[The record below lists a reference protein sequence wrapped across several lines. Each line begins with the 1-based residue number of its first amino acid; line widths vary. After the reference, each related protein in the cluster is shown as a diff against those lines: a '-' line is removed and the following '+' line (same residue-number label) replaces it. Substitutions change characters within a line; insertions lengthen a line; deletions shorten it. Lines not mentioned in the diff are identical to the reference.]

1 MTTEMMSKKRKEN
14 TKLALNF
21 GLDNTGF
28 TAPTYDEILDS
39 IETDMQAK
47 FGNDIVLTSN
57 SNFGIIARL
66 MSWYIYQVIDQLQQT
81 YYSGFV
87 STATGTALDRLA
99 NNVGITRKVAMP
111 AFGQITI
118 KTSGEYLL
126 QAGEQFETDGGVM
139 YELIGDTMTSK
150 QSDGSYQATGDIQ
163 CIDAGSLG
171 NTAAG
176 TVTIMSNPDD
186 NVLSVTNPSAIGGGQ
201 DDESDEDFRKR
212 IITESKSTE
221 SATINGLE
229 TALLGLSGVRQ
240 VKVETVSESDNS
252 ENSVY
257 IYCLGG
263 DKNAIAQTIAQHVAL
278 GVQLKGDV
286 TEQVADYTGQ
296 LRDYSFSFAQE
307 LPIYATVEVTTNT
320 AWDSDNGPSQIQSAV
335 ADYIN
340 TLNMGDTVRWTKA
353 YPDIYNVNGVEEADV
368 KIGTSADSVAS
379 ADITVASRQVATCQE
394 ANVKVVVK

>member
-1 MTTEMMSKKRKEN
+1 M
-14 TKLALNF
+14 ALNF